1 MFYSHEDI
9 FSSVLLR
16 DFRCRDKI
24 VHMLISSAI
33 GAGQEIREDR
43 EGARQIPGRKS
54 AGRMRLGNA
63 MPYPLAPMP
72 I

>member
-1 MFYSHEDI
+1 MRMYA
-9 FSSVLLR
+9 VG
-16 DFRCRDKI
+16 
-24 VHMLISSAI
+24 VGAI

-54 AGRMRLGNA
+54 AGKMRLGNA